1 MNNAGIWLSGY
12 VTEISPQDWD
22 PQWMNVN
29 LKAIFHL
36 SQLFVNHCLQHDQMG
51 SILNITSQAAFHGS
65 TTGHAHYAA
74 QQGRPGRLCYL
85 SGAGSRQ
92 TKKSM

>member
-22 PQWMNVN
+22 LVMNVN

-36 SQLFVNHCLQHDQMG
+36 SQLL
-51 SILNITSQAAFHGS
+51 
-65 TTGHAHYAA
+65 
-74 QQGRPGRLCYL
+74 
-85 SGAGSRQ
+85 
-92 TKKSM
+92 